1 MLEFQGSRGAGCRA
15 GRDRPAL
22 SREERLY
29 DPAIHS
35 ALQAGEFRLHYL
47 PTVRLEDGR
56 CVGAE
61 ALIRW
66 RRDGVWVPPMDFM
79 PDTERTPLAGLIT
92 YWVIDTVAAELKDWL
107 RAHPAAHV
115 SINVP
120 PDVLGRGG
128 LEYAAVKSGLSE
140 VRGQVVVEVTE
151 RGVPDE
157 QGLMALD
164 QMARD
169 GVRVALDDVR
179 LNGANLALLSR
190 CHFEVIKLDQQLV
203 QELRP
208 GAPAPQWLQ
217 GLRAL
222 LAATRLEVVA
232 EGVEREAQRE
242 LLAQAG
248 VTLGQGHLFSDALPA
263 AEFMAWYARH
273 GADA

>member
-1 MLEFQGSRGAGCRA
+1 M
-15 GRDRPAL
+15 
-22 SREERLY
+22 Y
-29 DPAIHS
+29 DPAILS
-35 ALQAGEFRLHYL
+35 ALRAGEFRLHYL
-47 PTVRLEDGR
+47 PTVRLDDGR

-66 RRDGVWVPPMDFM
+66 RRDGAWVPPMDFV

-128 LEYAAVKSGLSE
+128 LEYASAKSGLSE
-140 VRGQVVVEVTE
+140 VRGQVVIEVTE

-157 QGLMALD
+157 QGLLALD
-164 QMARD
+164 HMARE

-179 LNGANLALLSR
+179 LNGTNLALLSR
-190 CHFEVIKLDQQLV
+190 CHFELIKLDRQLV
-203 QELRP
+203 QELRA
-208 GAPAPQWLQ
+208 GAPEPQWLP

-222 LAATRLEVVA
+222 LVATRLEVVA
-232 EGVEREAQRE
+232 EGVEQEAQRE

-248 VTLGQGHLFSDALPA
+248 VRLGQGHLFSDALPA
-263 AEFMAWYARH
+263 AQFLSWYGRH
-273 GADA
+273 GVDA